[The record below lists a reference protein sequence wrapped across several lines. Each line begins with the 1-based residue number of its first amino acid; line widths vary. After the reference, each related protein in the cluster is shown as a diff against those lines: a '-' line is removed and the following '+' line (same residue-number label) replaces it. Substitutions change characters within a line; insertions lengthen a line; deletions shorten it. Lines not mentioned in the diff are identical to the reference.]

1 MYKNILL
8 FALTLMLGLTA
19 TATETGDTILH
30 KTDVKEVV
38 LTDNDSIVAL
48 TIKGTKDEPDYTF
61 NYEKQMKAGAVS
73 KLTEHSIFGF
83 DLFYSKK
90 NKQNRKLLSDA
101 LMTGGLSFGFV
112 TTTGA
117 PEGLDVDMG
126 SSYEISW
133 EIFNVYKAS
142 RCGHH
147 AVSAGFGLNWRNF
160 RLDGRQRF
168 VKTPD
173 GISLADYPAGADID
187 FSRIKVFSLYLPL
200 RYTVNLSDD
209 WALSAGAILNFNTYA
224 SVETHY
230 KEVTNFPTLDTKVT
244 SRVQESI
251 KKLHQRPVT
260 VDFLAQLNWRGV
272 GLYVKYSPC
281 QVINPDWGPDFSSL
295 STGVSLGF

>member
-1 MYKNILL
+1 MKRLALLFGLL
-8 FALTLMLGLTA
+8 FALTARANDVETDVTTVHTDA
-19 TATETGDTILH
+19 SATE
-30 KTDVKEVV
+30 
-38 LTDNDSIVAL
+38 LTDAHSPRHHRRHNARRKHRSGGDFGDFHVGFVTAL
-48 TIKGTKDEPDYTF
+48 GAPAGMNVDFWSSGEIGFAPAAYRWYTRS
-61 NYEKQMKAGAVS
+61 G
-73 KLTEHSIFGF
+73 
-83 DLFYSKK
+83 
-90 NKQNRKLLSDA
+90 KQNVSV
-101 LMTGGLSFGFV
+101 SFGF
-112 TTTGA
+112 
-117 PEGLDVDMG
+117 
-126 SSYEISW
+126 
-133 EIFNVYKAS
+133 
-142 RCGHH
+142 
-147 AVSAGFGLNWRNF
+147 NWRNY
-160 RLDGRQRF
+160 RMTGHNRF
-168 VKTPD
+168 VKD
-173 GISLADYPAGADID
+173 GSGYLTVEPYPAAVASSAE